1 MIVAKDWQQL
11 PVKNLQK
18 GIQLYD
24 LNLRFRF
31 ILIKQKKSYHKRQ
44 VNTEHSDILK
54 HVLKRDENKAVNAL
68 IGHYKI
74 TDKYFDK

>member
-1 MIVAKDWQQL
+1 MSSPGYLILGGGGHAAAL
-11 PVKNLQK
+11 AE
-18 GIQLYD
+18 
-24 LNLRFRF
+24 